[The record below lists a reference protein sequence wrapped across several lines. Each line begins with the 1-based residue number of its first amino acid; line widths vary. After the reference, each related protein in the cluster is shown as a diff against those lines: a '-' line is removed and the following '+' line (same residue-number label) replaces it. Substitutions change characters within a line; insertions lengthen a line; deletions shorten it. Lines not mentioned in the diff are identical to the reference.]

1 MEAVAQD
8 KAGWRPVEWAHAV
21 GISRAR
27 VYELLQDGR
36 IDSVK
41 DGSARIII
49 TPPRAF
55 CCLYGR
61 NSVMA
66 KTNNEKN
73 RESEARRKAGGEKKA
88 SVWVPI
94 GRVAE
99 LKAIAACWC
108 AEHRAAR
115 RERRAERLAAMA
127 AGGDAA

>member
-49 TPPRAF
+49 TPPRTF
-55 CCLYGR
+55 LLSLR
-61 NSVMA
+61 Q
-66 KTNNEKN
+66 E
-73 RESEARRKAGGEKKA
+73 
-88 SVWVPI
+88 
-94 GRVAE
+94 
-99 LKAIAACWC
+99 
-108 AEHRAAR
+108 
-115 RERRAERLAAMA
+115 
-127 AGGDAA
+127 